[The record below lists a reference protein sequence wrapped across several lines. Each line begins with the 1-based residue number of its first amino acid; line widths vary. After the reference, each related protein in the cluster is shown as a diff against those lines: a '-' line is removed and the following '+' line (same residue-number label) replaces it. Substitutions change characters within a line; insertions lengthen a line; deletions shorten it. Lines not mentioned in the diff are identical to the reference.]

1 MQGLILPTSSVQ
13 ISIAISANCYMYYC
27 YMLDVNGSVCNSY
40 IYISLPSDFPGDGN
54 RITYLLYVPHM

>member
-1 MQGLILPTSSVQ
+1 MDQCVIV
-13 ISIAISANCYMYYC
+13 
-27 YMLDVNGSVCNSY
+27 